1 MVNDKF
7 RVMVRPWKKD
17 ESGFGQYEM
26 SDYFRNF
33 YNYCEDK
40 AYESS
45 WLTAEIVANYE
56 LKPLGGRLIKTS
68 TQGWYLR
75 WDNEASHTMFVLKWS

>member
-1 MVNDKF
+1 VVNDKF
-7 RVMVRPWKKD
+7 RVIVRQWKH
-17 ESGFGQYEM
+17 EAGAGFGQHEM
-26 SDYFRNF
+26 TDYFRNF

-40 AYESS
+40 AYQNG
-45 WLTAEIVANYE
+45 WLTETVANHE
-56 LKPLGGRLIKTS
+56 LKPLGGRLIKTA